1 MKTKK
6 IWQSKVFWISII
18 GGIISLLSG
27 ITPDFLHNVG
37 ITNPT
42 AVVSA
47 IGTIIF
53 VLNIVLRWGNPAAIN
68 NSVPSGTDIKTMGKY
83 MNK

>member
-6 IWQSKVFWISII
+6 IWQSKVFWMSIV
-18 GGIISLLSG
+18 GGILSILGG
-27 ITPDFLHNVG
+27 IKPEFLTNLG
-37 ITNPT
+37 ITNT
-42 AVVSA
+42 AGVISA